1 MIWLKWLALIIGVL
15 VAALLIAAAYG
26 KSRWTKS
33 SERLLA
39 KIEAARLPAA
49 ISRYDV
55 RELEGLPTPVQRYFR
70 AVLHDG
76 QPIITAV
83 SIEQEGSMNMS
94 ETAQRWKP
102 FTAKQRFVTRRPGF
116 LWDAKIM
123 MLPGVPVY
131 VHDAYIAEDGLLNG
145 AVLGLIPVVNVSGTP
160 EMAQGELLRFFAEA
174 AWYPTALL
182 PSQGVQWQPIDD
194 RSASAT
200 LSDGNTGVTLTI
212 RFYEDGLIE
221 SFYAPARGRMV
232 DGKASSAPWQGR
244 LWNYV
249 LRDGMRVPLEGE
261 AAYLMPEGEQVYWR
275 GKVTSIR
282 FAHE

>member
-1 MIWLKWLALIIGVL
+1 MMWLKWLALIIGVL

-26 KSRWTKS
+26 KSRSTKI

-39 KIEAARLPAA
+39 KIEAARLPVA
-49 ISRYDV
+49 ILRYDV

-83 SIEQEGSMNMS
+83 LIEQVGSMNMS
-94 ETAQRWKP
+94 EAAQRWKH

-131 VHDAYIAEDGLLNG
+131 VHDAYIAEGGLLNG
-145 AVLGLIPVVNVSGTP
+145 AVLGLVPVVNVSGTP

-182 PSQGVQWQPIDD
+182 PSQGVQWQPIDE

-200 LSDGNTGVTLTI
+200 LTDGNTGVTLTI
-212 RFYEDGLIE
+212 RFYKDGLIE
-221 SFYAPARGRMV
+221 SFHAPARGRMV

-249 LRDGMRVPLEGE
+249 LRDGMRVPLECE

-282 FAHE
+282 FSHE

>member
-1 MIWLKWLALIIGVL
+1 MIWLKWPALIVGVL

-39 KIEAARLPAA
+39 KVEAARLPAA
-49 ISRYDV
+49 ILRYDV

-83 SIEQEGSMNMS
+83 SLEQVGSMNMS
-94 ETAQRWKP
+94 DTAQRWKR

-131 VHDAYIAEDGLLNG
+131 VHDAYIAEEGLLNG
-145 AVLGLIPVVNVSGTP
+145 AVLGLIPAVNVSGTP

-182 PSQGVQWQPIDD
+182 PSQGVRWQKIND
-194 RSASAT
+194 RSAQAAFRRQRRRDDDIQ
-200 LSDGNTGVTLTI
+200 LSRRRVDRHGARGSTRARSGWQVKHCAVAGPFLELCAA
-212 RFYEDGLIE
+212 RWDEH
-221 SFYAPARGRMV
+221 PARKRSGV
-232 DGKASSAPWQGR
+232 DAAGGCADLLARQGHCTE
-244 LWNYV
+244 
-249 LRDGMRVPLEGE
+249 P
-261 AAYLMPEGEQVYWR
+261 
-275 GKVTSIR
+275 
-282 FAHE
+282 